1 MKPDEK
7 SSETGV
13 GKAATVVAG
22 AGLGAWA
29 GAGIG
34 IAGAFGAISGML
46 PLAALGAYAAHKLTG
61 TKFAKDL
68 AAGARDGHAEKAEAL
83 RAARANLAAQR
94 GNRAIPIRVQPRR
107 KPKA

>member
-7 SSETGV
+7 SVKG
-13 GKAATVVAG
+13 G
-22 AGLGAWA
+22 AGKTAAVVVGAGVGAWA

-46 PLAALGAYAAHKLTG
+46 PLAALGAYAAHKLAG
-61 TKFAKDL
+61 TKVAREI
-68 AAGARDGHAEKAEAL
+68 AAGARQGYTRESEQLKV
-83 RAARANLAAQR
+83 ARLALAAKR
-94 GNRAIPIRVQPRR
+94 TRPVEITVLSRR

>member
-7 SSETGV
+7 NVKGGA
-13 GKAATVVAG
+13 GKAAVVVAG

-46 PLAALGAYAAHKLTG
+46 PLAALGAYAAHKLAGTKVAKDIATG
-61 TKFAKDL
+61 TRQAYTEESERLKTERLKMAAK
-68 AAGARDGHAEKAEAL
+68 RTRPVE
-83 RAARANLAAQR
+83 
-94 GNRAIPIRVQPRR
+94 ITVVSRR
-107 KPKA
+107 KPKP